1 MNQMKWMMI
10 LPLVLVLASAR
21 AQAQFPRIV
30 IQTFPDPNDVGAPFN
45 RQFQPSPDIP
55 QFQSGIPQFQSGIPK
70 FQPGIPGGN
79 GAQFMRQ
86 FQPGIPSEFMRQ
98 FQPGIPSINGAP
110 FNYQFPSGIPSGNGA
125 PFNYQFPSGIP
136 SGNGARQSSP
146 GGGTPRSQPDTYI
159 PLFQSGVPMPQLP
172 PGGDIRMP
180 QLPPDIQIP
189 RSQPVLPLNLNQIM
203 ESPRPREFKWPTWAS
218 WQSAVGLFVL
228 SIVIGFWYGRSD

>member
-30 IQTFPDPNDVGAPFN
+30 IQTFPDPDDVGAPFN
-45 RQFQPSPDIP
+45 RQFQPSPDIR
-55 QFQSGIPQFQSGIPK
+55 QFQFGIPQFQSGIPK

-86 FQPGIPSEFMRQ
+86 FQPGIPS
-98 FQPGIPSINGAP
+98 I
-110 FNYQFPSGIPSGNGA
+110 NGA

-159 PLFQSGVPMPQLP
+159 PQFQPGVPMPQLP

-180 QLPPDIQIP
+180 QLPPEIQIP
-189 RSQPVLPLNLNQIM
+189 RSQPMPPLDLAPLSKM
-203 ESPRPREFKWPTWAS
+203 ESSKAREFKSPAWAC
-218 WQSAVGLFVL
+218 WQSALGLAVL
-228 SIVIGFWYGRSD
+228 GFVIGFLYGRFGPSD